1 MEQGGG
7 EVGGG
12 HSAGSE
18 DLVRPQQG
26 PQHW

>member
-12 HSAGSE
+12 HCAGGE

-26 PQHW
+26 PQHR